1 LNLGN
6 TQIVGVGS
14 VGSAVIY
21 LIGML
26 PVLGNFLLVDL
37 DTVKYVNLNRSPLFG
52 IPDVGKAKVAVAK
65 EYLRELLP
73 VRAFHGRYDEY
84 VEQHGRAPGR
94 LDLLLPLAN
103 EYGVRATIEN
113 NYPPLQVYGTTASD
127 WGINYHRHIPIQEDC
142 SLCRF
147 PLDVVENPMACSGA
161 QVKIAG
167 GQQVDAALPFLS
179 VAAAALT
186 VADLLKL
193 HLPGYPFSPNFAF
206 VDFKGNLEFI
216 NAHNKRRRQTCICVG
231 RSHTIYEGVIGSTAF
246 SGLSITPSKDPS
258 VTWP

>member
-1 LNLGN
+1 
-6 TQIVGVGS
+6 
-14 VGSAVIY
+14 
-21 LIGML
+21 
-26 PVLGNFLLVDL
+26 
-37 DTVKYVNLNRSPLFG
+37 SPLFG
-52 IPDVGKAKVAVAK
+52 ISDVGQAKVAIA
-65 EYLRELLP
+65 EESLRESLP

-84 VEQHGRAPGR
+84 IEQHGRTPGHV
-94 LDLLLPLAN
+94 DLLLPLAN

-127 WGINYHRHIPIQEDC
+127 WGINYHRHIPLHEDC

-147 PLDVVENPMACSGA
+147 PLDAVEIPMACSGA
-161 QVKIAG
+161 QVKTTG

-193 HLPGYPFSPNFAF
+193 HLPGYPFSPNFTF

-216 NAHNKRRRQTCICVG
+216 NAHNKRRRQKCICVG
-231 RSHTIYEGVIGSTAF
+231 RSRSVYERTIDSTAF
-246 SGLSITPSKDPS
+246 SGLSIGP
-258 VTWP
+258 